1 MVNLTNKL
9 VLFKKLK
16 IPIWNR
22 TSVRLELGIVLPVEK
37 PQAAYL
43 GKLVDMGCRRLWNV
57 KVRVQSKNSLLH
69 LNKTKKSRVQCT
81 QVGPRSAITYMN

>member
-43 GKLVDMGCRRLWNV
+43 GKLVDMGCRRL
-57 KVRVQSKNSLLH
+57 
-69 LNKTKKSRVQCT
+69 
-81 QVGPRSAITYMN
+81 